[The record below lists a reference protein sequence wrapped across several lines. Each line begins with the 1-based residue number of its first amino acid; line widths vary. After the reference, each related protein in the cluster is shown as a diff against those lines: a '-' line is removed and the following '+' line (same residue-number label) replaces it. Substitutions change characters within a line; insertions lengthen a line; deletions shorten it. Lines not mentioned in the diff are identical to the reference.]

1 MDYYEG
7 LIKNTEFFTT
17 AELAK
22 KLKMNVQVITRKVQA
37 GEISAF
43 KIGKDWR
50 IPEQSVY
57 EWLQRQSNNGG
68 SNGNPAADQEQ
79 DASPQTSAGRKVTTR
94 RGAEAAGGTLRRHN
108 ERKYLLEYILAQFEP
123 NRKYTQDEVDRIIGR
138 YHSDLGTVRRELVSE
153 GMMEQVDDAFRRRS
167 GYRVAD

>member
-57 EWLQRQSNNGG
+57 EWLQRQSNSSGGNG
-68 SNGNPAADQEQ
+68 S
-79 DASPQTSAGRKVTTR
+79 SAPTTEKTANSTGRRMTAR
-94 RGAEAAGGTLRRHN
+94 RGPEDPPPKPATRPHS

-123 NRKYTQDEVDRIIGR
+123 NRKYSQDEVDRIIGR
-138 YHSDLGTVRRELVSE
+138 YHSDLGTVRRELVGE
-153 GMMEQVDDAFRRRS
+153 GMMEQVDNSYQRRP

>member
-1 MDYYEG
+1 VDYYEG

-17 AELAK
+17 SELAK

-50 IPEQSVY
+50 ITEQSVY
-57 EWLQRQSNNGG
+57 EWLQRQSNN
-68 SNGNPAADQEQ
+68 SNGSTPSSEATKPTSKDQ
-79 DASPQTSAGRKVTTR
+79 SRSMTTR
-94 RGAEAAGGTLRRHN
+94 RGPESTGAMPKRGS

-123 NRKYTQDEVDRIIGR
+123 NKKYSQDEVDRIISR
-138 YHSDLGTVRRELVSE
+138 YHSDLGTVRRELISE
-153 GMMEQVDDAFRRRS
+153 GMMEQREGAFRRRS